1 MKTYRYILDKSS
13 RKFPCPVCLKK
24 TFVKYVEAETG
35 EYIAGNFGKCDRE
48 ANCSTH
54 ILPPLET
61 RCYFV
66 PAESIQEHKNSVL
79 IIQEGSRFYFP
90 KSLVFE
96 SLPNGCFI
104 AEFILFDSSNFKGLK
119 WHESDSRY
127 YYSENRNLT
136 FQGLKNRGFQVQQ
149 NKVLEP
155 VYFPVQVFKNTLK
168 GYSQNTFIQNLLNTV
183 QYPFSP
189 EDVEQIISLYY
200 LGTVTKGYRQGAVT
214 FPYIDKNRNVHAV
227 QVKQFDN
234 CNHTTGTDKLDKV
247 IFNGLNQQNKPLPEW
262 LTKYMNYGKQE
273 GFYNCLFGEHLL
285 SKYHQNPVALVEAP
299 KTAIYGT
306 LYFGLPDDPE
316 NLLWLAV
323 YNLSGLNLKRCKNLY
338 GRKVLLFPDLS
349 KTGKAFSDWSR
360 KAKELQEL
368 VPNSKFSVSD
378 LLERNATEEQRLK
391 SYDLADFLIK
401 QDWKQYRKKSNR
413 PESNE
418 YTGITSRI
426 ESIKKTITEDQSRI
440 EFLRNEVP
448 RMESAF
454 IQAAK
459 KCKIEWYRPERY
471 YSKQLANV
479 NEFLYWTN

>member
-13 RKFPCPVCLKK
+13 RKFACPVCLKK

-35 EYIAGNFGKCDRE
+35 EYITGDFGKCDRE

-61 RCYFV
+61 RCCFV
-66 PAESIQEHKNSVL
+66 PADSIQEHKNSVL

-90 KSLVFE
+90 KCLVFE

-104 AEFILFDSSNFKGLK
+104 AEFILADSSDFKGLK
-119 WHESDSRY
+119 WNETDSRY
-127 YYSENRNLT
+127 YDGENKNLT
-136 FQGLKNRGFQVQQ
+136 FQGQKNRGIQVQQ

-155 VYFPVQVFKNTLK
+155 VYFPVQVFENTLK

-183 QYPFSP
+183 SYPFNP

-200 LGTVTKGYRQGAVT
+200 LGTVTKGYRKGAVT

-234 CNHTTGTDKLDKV
+234 RNHTTGTDKLDKV
-247 IFNGLNQQNKPLPEW
+247 IFNGLKQQNKPLPEW
-262 LTKYMNYGKQE
+262 LTKYINYGKQE
-273 GFYNCLFGEHLL
+273 GFFNCLFGEHLL
-285 SKYHQNPVALVEAP
+285 SKYQQNPVALVEAP

-306 LYFGLPDDPE
+306 LYFGLPEDPE

-323 YNLSGLNLKRCKNLY
+323 YNLSGLNLKRCKNLH

-378 LLERNATEEQRLK
+378 LLERNATDEQRLK
-391 SYDLADFLIK
+391 GYDLADFLIK
-401 QDWKQYRKKSNR
+401 QDWKLYRNPINR
-413 PESNE
+413 PETNE
-418 YTGITSRI
+418 YTGIT
-426 ESIKKTITEDQSRI
+426 KGITEIRKGIEQDKSRI

-459 KCKIEWYRPERY
+459 KCKIEWYRPAWY
-471 YSKQLANV
+471 NSKRMADV
-479 NEFLYWTN
+479 NEFLYWTI

>member
-24 TFVKYVEAETG
+24 TFVKYVETETG
-35 EYIAGNFGKCDRE
+35 EYITGDFGKCDRE

-61 RCYFV
+61 RCFFV
-66 PAESIQEHKNSVL
+66 PAESIQEHKKSVL

-104 AEFILFDSSNFKGLK
+104 AEFILADSGDFKGLK
-119 WHESDSRY
+119 WSESDSRY
-127 YYSENRNLT
+127 YGENRNLT
-136 FQGLKNRGFQVQQ
+136 LQGQKNKGIQVQQ
-149 NKVLEP
+149 NKVLDP
-155 VYFPVQVFKNTLK
+155 VYFPVQIFENTLK

-183 QYPFSP
+183 YYPFSP

-227 QVKQFDN
+227 QVKQFDQS
-234 CNHTTGTDKLDKV
+234 NHTTGTDKLDKV
-247 IFNGLNQQNKPLPEW
+247 IFNGLNKLNKPLPEW
-262 LTKYMNYGKQE
+262 LTNYINYGKQE
-273 GFYNCLFGEHLL
+273 GFFNCLFGEHLL
-285 SKYHQNPVALVEAP
+285 SKYQQNPVALVEAP

-306 LYFGLPDDPE
+306 LYFGLPEDPE

-323 YNLSGLNLKRCKNLY
+323 YNLSSLNLKRCKSLQ
-338 GRKVLLFPDLS
+338 GRNILLFPDLS

-360 KAKELQEL
+360 KAKELQKL
-368 VPNSKFSVSD
+368 VTNSKFTVSD
-378 LLERNATEEQRLK
+378 LLERNATDEQRLNG
-391 SYDLADFLIK
+391 YDLADFLIQ
-401 QDWKQYRKKSNR
+401 QDWKLYRNPINK
-413 PESNE
+413 PETNE
-418 YTGITSRI
+418 YTGITKRI
-426 ESIKKTITEDQSRI
+426 AALRKEIEQDKNRI

-471 YSKQLANV
+471 YSKQLADV